1 MHPML
6 NTAIQAAR
14 SAGKII
20 VRFLDHLD
28 ASDISEKSRHDFV
41 TKADQLAEQEI
52 IEQIRRRYPSH
63 SIIAEESAPI
73 HGDRYC
79 WMIDPLDGTTNFIHG
94 LPQFAVSIGLCID
107 EKLELGVVYDP
118 IKDELF
124 TAERGKGAQLN
135 HRRIRVS
142 HCQKMEN
149 ALLGT
154 GFPCR
159 NTEKLP
165 FYLKTFSAVFPNTAG
180 IRRMGAVS
188 LDLAY
193 LAAGRL
199 DGFWEMDL
207 KSWDLAA
214 GALLVIEAGGMVS
227 DFEGKENYLKSGHI
241 IAGTPKLHKSLLE
254 IIEQTHNSAS
264 L

>member
-6 NTAIQAAR
+6 NIAIQAAR

-20 VRFLDHLD
+20 VRFLDHLET
-28 ASDISEKSRHDFV
+28 SDVNEKSRHDFV
-41 TKADQLAEQEI
+41 TKADQMAEKEI

-63 SIIAEESAPI
+63 SIIAEESEPV
-73 HGDRYC
+73 HGDRFC
-79 WMIDPLDGTTNFIHG
+79 WIIDPLDGTTNFIHG
-94 LPQFAVSIGLCID
+94 LPQFAVSIALRID
-107 EKLELGVVYDP
+107 EKLTVGVVYDP

-135 HRRIRVS
+135 NRRIRVS
-142 HCQKMEN
+142 NCLKMEN

-165 FYLKTFSAVFPNTAG
+165 YYLKTFATLFPNSAG
-180 IRRMGAVS
+180 VRRMGAAS

-199 DGFWEMDL
+199 DAFWEMDL
-207 KSWDLAA
+207 SIWDIAA
-214 GALLVIEAGGMVS
+214 GALLVVEAGGMVS
-227 DFEGKENYLKSGHI
+227 DFQGEEKYLENGHI
-241 IAGTPKLHKSLLE
+241 VAASPKLHKPLLDALVE
-254 IIEQTHNSAS
+254 TKRE
-264 L
+264 